1 MSGKQ
6 EEKKKQIIALG
17 KYVQRSVGM
26 AQHGIHGDEVT
37 FDGKISYIFY
47 FSLFREQEAEQRMG
61 KLQQQIKAAYPETL
75 FQEDNPPIFQ
85 DFQIVQDF
93 LHGSGLPFVCWRALL
108 CDQPVCMELAP
119 VFQLQVLFTAF
130 PEINIGKLTF
140 NLQFLNATTS
150 QMVYLH
156 HCNGNGAKIE
166 FKNEQQFS
174 ILTMREKILRKLQL
188 SGAHGQLAHLIEL
201 NRFGHLE
208 EISAIMQQEK
218 KRMYGIIS
226 GDEGWNHIPDAL
238 ASDRVQADWSSRDFV
253 QFITFGSNFLLLN
266 LVDSP
271 AAQRYRENQLY
282 FGSRYYGG
290 MNPYF
295 ALNPPVAGVNH
306 GIIYAVE
313 LVMAIK
319 TIAHRILQI
328 QSSFQKNRTGNF
340 RADIRRTKDYRR
352 ELISTLNRVEN
363 IDMTELGELEKV
375 ILSSQQIT
383 PIIDKIKYLL
393 ELLESE
399 LDLMYQTRTNTIVN
413 ILTVLGLLLTVG
425 GTFLTWFDIFG

>member
-1 MSGKQ
+1 M
-6 EEKKKQIIALG
+6 
-17 KYVQRSVGM
+17 VQ
-26 AQHGIHGDEVT
+26 QLIQGDAVT
-37 FDGKISYIFY
+37 LDGKISYILY
-47 FSLFREQEAEQRMG
+47 FSLFKEQEISQRLS
-61 KLQQQIKAAYPETL
+61 KLRQQIKAAYPKAL

-85 DFQIVQDF
+85 DFKIVQEF
-93 LHGSGLPFVCWRALL
+93 LHGGGLPFDCWRALL
-108 CDQPVCMELAP
+108 CDEPVTMELAP
-119 VFQLQVLFTAF
+119 VYQLQILFTVF

-140 NLQFLNATTS
+140 NLQFTDAATS

-156 HCNGNGAKIE
+156 HCNSNGAVITFRNGLKL
-166 FKNEQQFS
+166 S
-174 ILTMREKILRKLQL
+174 MREMREDILQKLQL
-188 SGAHGQLAHLIEL
+188 SGEHRQLAHLIEL
-201 NRFGHLE
+201 NRFGQLE
-208 EISAIMQQEK
+208 DIATIMQQEK

-226 GDEGWNHIPDAL
+226 GDEGWNHVPDQL
-238 ASDRVQADWSSRDFV
+238 AAQRIQADWSSRDFV

-271 AAQRYRENQLY
+271 AAQRYRENQLN
-282 FGSRYYGG
+282 FGSSYYGG

-295 ALNPPVAGVNH
+295 ALNPSVAGVNH

-328 QSSFQKNRTGNF
+328 QSSFQKSLTGNF

-413 ILTVLGLLLTVG
+413 ILTVMGLLLTVG
-425 GTFLTWFDIFG
+425 GTIITWFDVFG